1 MEYFIADN
9 SALWYSI
16 SPLLSFFLGVKKG
29 WSMNFYKLGDV
40 EIEKV
45 KFNCSKK
52 AIPIGYVITGKIKM
66 LDKFPC

>member
-1 MEYFIADN
+1 MEYFVADN
-9 SALWYSI
+9 AALCYTI

-29 WSMNFYKLGDV
+29 WSTNFYKFGDV

-52 AIPIGYVITGKIKM
+52 AIPIGYVNTGKIKM
-66 LDKFPC
+66 SDKFPC